1 MSRSASMIGTLESIP
16 ILPPARPI
24 VPSSAFFS
32 DLVFASKI
40 GKSTQAPFTSMETI
54 VLSRPVLSD
63 PVLSDP
69 VLSDPV
75 GDSGPVVAQDHQR
88 HRPPHHSDSQGH
100 HPVPEF
106 EGLTDHRASQDLDV
120 VQKGVELDQSGALAD
135 QAGCAP

>member
-1 MSRSASMIGTLESIP
+1 MLRSASMIGTLESIP

-24 VPSSAFFS
+24 VPSRAFFS

-40 GKSTQAPFTSMETI
+40 GKSTLAPFTSMETI
-54 VLSRPVLSD
+54 VLSH

-75 GDSGPVVAQDHQR
+75 GDSGPVVAQHHQR

-120 VQKGVELDQSGALAD
+120 VQKGVELD
-135 QAGCAP
+135 